1 MGTQKKSKDRLKGKR
16 LFVYRAGRDGYTTI
30 SASEARYGEL
40 LVLAHLDDQALRDC
54 ARYVSWHGRAVD
66 GQSWSVTVV
75 SAMFAKLRRDHSAE
89 RLAVA
94 LEARKNEV
102 ELASQTAEKPKR

>member
-1 MGTQKKSKDRLKGKR
+1 MGTQKKLKDRLRGTR
-16 LFVYRAGRDGYTTI
+16 LFVYRAGHDGYTTI
-30 SASEARYGEL
+30 SVPEAKYGEL
-40 LVLAHLDDQALRDC
+40 LELAHLDEQALRNC

-89 RLAVA
+89 RLAVV
-94 LEARKNEV
+94 LKARKNEV
-102 ELASQTAEKPKR
+102 ELASQTVEKA